1 MFTTQETTEGLLAG
15 RISERTCF
23 YITAQHYVV
32 KRTAVCE
39 GQIPSVLIMSQ
50 LLCFIL

>member
-15 RISERTCF
+15 RISERTCCCV
-23 YITAQHYVV
+23 TAQDYVA

-39 GQIPSVLIMSQ
+39 GQIPSVLTMIDM
-50 LLCFIL
+50 I